1 MDAPPGPGVWRRVG
15 PDALDPRA
23 AVDRPLRL
31 LDRMADVGPPV
42 TSWSTV
48 TRPCLVLGRTGR
60 PAGVNAA
67 HAAAAG
73 IEVVERRSGGQ
84 PVLWD
89 AGLLSLDVVLPPGH
103 ALAGRDVT
111 LAYRWLGDA
120 LANGLR
126 DAGVPGTRTVS
137 IGEARE
143 HAARGDA
150 QATRARRACFG
161 ALSPFEVVAADGR
174 KLVGLAQ
181 ARRRAGTLFQCGVLM
196 RWAPATLAACLE
208 ADPGEVANLWT
219 NRDFAALKSDMLLR
233 FAQSILASERM
244 KMPRVSHA

>member
-120 LANGLR
+120 LANGLPKGAVHLNFPFR
-126 DAGVPGTRTVS
+126 KPLEPTEVE
-137 IGEARE
+137 GEGRE
-143 HAARGDA
+143 IAWGWPPPSRCSAI
-150 QATRARRACFG
+150 
-161 ALSPFEVVAADGR
+161 S
-174 KLVGLAQ
+174 
-181 ARRRAGTLFQCGVLM
+181 
-196 RWAPATLAACLE
+196 
-208 ADPGEVANLWT
+208 
-219 NRDFAALKSDMLLR
+219 S
-233 FAQSILASERM
+233 
-244 KMPRVSHA
+244 